1 MNNKHINA
9 ISQSLTPLIFGLL
22 FSTIILVPIFLIYGL
37 DTENPINLLLFSF
50 LEPSLLGIG
59 TLIFIYMVSN
69 SDRFK
74 INYFNLIHTQK
85 IPIKR
90 MVVWTIIAI
99 VGLLIINMILSMIFT
114 LFDLEMAE
122 NAIFQIAED
131 NPIYILYLI
140 PVMILVVGPVEEF
153 LFRGIL
159 QGVLRDTYGLNISLF
174 ITSLVFGLIH
184 IPAAGG
190 LHAPAAL
197 YVITTF
203 TLGLLLGY
211 IYEEQK
217 SIIIPI
223 VAHGVY
229 NSILLVGYYVYMINM
244 I

>member
-1 MNNKHINA
+1 MKNKHINA
-9 ISQSLTPLIFGLL
+9 WSQSLIPLIFGLL
-22 FSTIILVPIFLIYGL
+22 FSTMILIPIFIIYGL
-37 DTENPINLLLFSF
+37 DTDNPLNLLFLSFFESF
-50 LEPSLLGIG
+50 LLGLG
-59 TLIFIYMVSN
+59 TLIFIYFISKSN
-69 SDRFK
+69 RFK

-90 MVVWTIIAI
+90 LIVWCIISI
-99 VGLLIINMILSMIFT
+99 VGLLVVNMLLSMIYT
-114 LFDLEMAE
+114 LLDLELAE
-122 NAIFQIAED
+122 NAIFQIADE

-140 PVMILVVGPVEEF
+140 PVMLLAVGPVEEF

-159 QGVLRDTYGLNISLF
+159 QGVLRNTYGVNISLF
-174 ITSLVFGLIH
+174 ITSLIFGIIH

-190 LHAPAAL
+190 LHPPALL

-203 TLGLLLGY
+203 SLGLLLGY

-229 NSILLVGYYVYMINM
+229 NSILLVGAYIYMANLI
-244 I
+244 